1 MNTPNRLADDLKGAL
16 GALVGGTLGYYTF
29 GLLVRQGFYA
39 MMIPGALMGLG
50 CSLVARD
57 ASKARGVAC
66 AVAALALGI
75 FAEWRF
81 FPFNADPSLGFFLAH
96 LGDLSGLTMLMIV
109 AGAGFAYGLGGSG
122 AGGRSGP
129 VA

>member
-1 MNTPNRLADDLKGAL
+1 MSTPSRLADDLGGAI

-39 MMIPGALMGLG
+39 MMIPGALLGLG
-50 CSLVARD
+50 CSLAARD

-81 FPFNADPSLGFFLAH
+81 FPFNADASLGYFLAH
-96 LGDLSGLTMLMIV
+96 LGDLRGLTILMLA
-109 AGAGFAYGLGGSG
+109 AGAGFAYWLGRD
-122 AGGRSGP
+122 GGRGRFGP
-129 VA
+129 GA